1 MLPPQLARVLITRTL
16 AVLLTSHLAISVE
29 CLAKSSTQTFV
40 APSAGEKLIEH
51 LKAWLE
57 PEKLAAQECAWS
69 PGQAPEIAAAILELF
84 HLLPP
89 QAAGFLHSKG
99 AGAVDCS
106 VGVLPC
112 CWHATLLCDIVAA
125 PPLVTGHAHSVRDSR
140 GTILVA
146 LVRQSMVSA

>member
-1 MLPPQLARVLITRTL
+1 MRGWSFHTG
-16 AVLLTSHLAISVE
+16 
-29 CLAKSSTQTFV
+29 SSSAFA
-40 APSAGEKLIEH
+40 APGAGEKLIEH

-106 VGVLPC
+106 ADVLPC
-112 CWHATLLCDIVAA
+112 CWHAYCAVHES
-125 PPLVTGHAHSVRDSR
+125 GRHSS
-140 GTILVA
+140 
-146 LVRQSMVSA
+146 Q